1 MHGYA
6 RLQRASAEE
15 SSVALQQ
22 PAGKCILES
31 NQQSDRRSFI
41 YHLMIVP
48 CSHERSPWCAGHMEP
63 TRSSG
68 VELYVKMIGGSHERN
83 HLSRWFDCRDHG
95 GAVVPRD
102 ALIVSALGERP
113 LLSPIDWAASFA
125 GAVIAA
131 GISATL
137 LAFGSAIGLSVVS
150 TAPTWR
156 DTSPWLWM
164 ISGLFLLLTAL
175 ASFGFGGYVAGRL
188 RHRLGLPDNS
198 ETHFRDGIHGLMTWG
213 LAIVF
218 TAIVTAIGATALA
231 RPAAVTDASQSVIGE
246 TLIASELDALFRSDR
261 RIDMTDLSY
270 RRSEAARLLLKS
282 SGHDGIAADDQ
293 DYLTA
298 MVSATT
304 GIGASEAND
313 RVQRA
318 IAQSKDA
325 VHRARQATVLEAFMI
340 AAALLLGAAAAWMS
354 SVEGGLD
361 RENGRVFVWNWG
373 RRIDAPTLGRK

>member
-1 MHGYA
+1 
-6 RLQRASAEE
+6 
-15 SSVALQQ
+15 
-22 PAGKCILES
+22 
-31 NQQSDRRSFI
+31 
-41 YHLMIVP
+41 
-48 CSHERSPWCAGHMEP
+48 
-63 TRSSG
+63 
-68 VELYVKMIGGSHERN
+68 
-83 HLSRWFDCRDHG
+83 
-95 GAVVPRD
+95 
-102 ALIVSALGERP
+102 
-113 LLSPIDWAASFA
+113 
-125 GAVIAA
+125 
-131 GISATL
+131 
-137 LAFGSAIGLSVVS
+137 
-150 TAPTWR
+150 
-156 DTSPWLWM
+156 
-164 ISGLFLLLTAL
+164 
-175 ASFGFGGYVAGRL
+175 
-188 RHRLGLPDNS
+188 
-198 ETHFRDGIHGLMTWG
+198 
-213 LAIVF
+213 
-218 TAIVTAIGATALA
+218 
-231 RPAAVTDASQSVIGE
+231 
-246 TLIASELDALFRSDR
+246 LIASELDALFRSDR

>member
-1 MHGYA
+1 MV
-6 RLQRASAEE
+6 AS
-15 SSVALQQ
+15 
-22 PAGKCILES
+22 
-31 NQQSDRRSFI
+31 
-41 YHLMIVP
+41 
-48 CSHERSPWCAGHMEP
+48 CSHERLPWRAGHLEP
-63 TRSSG
+63 SCSSG
-68 VELYVKMIGGSHERN
+68 VELYAKTTGGSHGWN
-83 HLSRWFDCRDHG
+83 HLSCWFDCRHHG
-95 GAVVPRD
+95 GPVVPRD
-102 ALIVSALGERP
+102 ALIVSGLGERP
-113 LLSPIDWAASFA
+113 LLPPLDWPAAFA

-150 TAPTWR
+150 SAPTWR

-188 RHRLGLPDNS
+188 RHRLGLSDNS

-218 TAIVTAIGATALA
+218 TAVLTAITATAIA
-231 RPAAVTDASQSVIGE
+231 RPDAAADASQSVVGE
-246 TLIASELDALFRSDR
+246 NLIASELDNLFRSDR
-261 RIDMTDLSY
+261 RIDATDQSY
-270 RRSEAARLLLKS
+270 RRSEAARILLKS

-298 MVSATT
+298 MVSSTA
-304 GIGASEAND
+304 GISAPEAND
-313 RVQRA
+313 RVQRV

-361 RENGRVFVWNWG
+361 REKGRVFVWNWG
-373 RRIDAPTLGRK
+373 RRVDGSVLGKK

>member
-1 MHGYA
+1 
-6 RLQRASAEE
+6 
-15 SSVALQQ
+15 V
-22 PAGKCILES
+22 
-31 NQQSDRRSFI
+31 
-41 YHLMIVP
+41 
-48 CSHERSPWCAGHMEP
+48 
-63 TRSSG
+63 SG
-68 VELYVKMIGGSHERN
+68 V
-83 HLSRWFDCRDHG
+83 
-95 GAVVPRD
+95 
-102 ALIVSALGERP
+102 GERP
-113 LLSPIDWAASFA
+113 LPSLVDWPAVFA

-156 DTSPWLWM
+156 DTTPWFWL

-188 RHRLGLPDNS
+188 RHRLGLSDAT
-198 ETHFRDGIHGLMTWG
+198 EMHFRDGIHGLVTWG

-218 TAIVTAIGATALA
+218 TAIL
-231 RPAAVTDASQSVIGE
+231 AAVAATSIARSSTGSDVTQSIVGE
-246 TLIASELDALFRSDR
+246 NLIASELDNLFRTDH
-261 RIDMTDLSY
+261 RIDTQDLAY
-270 RRSEAARLLLKS
+270 RRSEAARVLLKS
-282 SGHDGIAADDQ
+282 SSHDGISGDDQ

-298 MVSATT
+298 MIAGITSVSVV
-304 GIGASEAND
+304 EAHD

-325 VHRARQATVLEAFMI
+325 IHRARQASVLEAFMI

-373 RRIDAPTLGRK
+373 RRSHV